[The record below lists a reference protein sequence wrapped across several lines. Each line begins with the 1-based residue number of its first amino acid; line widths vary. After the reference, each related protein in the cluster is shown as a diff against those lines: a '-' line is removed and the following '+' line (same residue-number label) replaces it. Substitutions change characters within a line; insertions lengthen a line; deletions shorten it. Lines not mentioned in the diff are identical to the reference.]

1 MVPDAA
7 RVALR
12 CLVAVLFSMLLL
24 PPLPCLAI
32 GLGTQHLFRIERST
46 NANVVQY
53 DAQLAADGKLYAKE
67 PIVAYWT
74 MLAED
79 GRKEDLSL
87 LEAKL
92 AYGFK
97 TWSEA
102 ADQAV
107 LVQLVAYPERK
118 VRVYQ
123 ANGSYHAEIV
133 IAGHPAFLERIYVK
147 SVNAAILPKVEY
159 LELYGRATGTGANL
173 YEKILIN

>member
-1 MVPDAA
+1 MVSDAA
-7 RVALR
+7 PVARR
-12 CLVAVLFSMLLL
+12 CLVAILLSLLLL
-24 PPLPCLAI
+24 PPSPCPAT
-32 GLGTQHLFRIERST
+32 GLGTQHLFRIERNT

-53 DAQLAADGKLYAKE
+53 DAQLAPDGTLNAKE
-67 PIVAYWT
+67 PIAAYWI

-87 LEAKL
+87 VEAKL

-102 ADQAV
+102 PGQGV

-118 VRVYQ
+118 LRVYQ
-123 ANGSYHAEIV
+123 ANGSCRAEIL
-133 IAGHPAFLERIYVK
+133 IDGHPAFLERIYVK
-147 SVNAAILPKVEY
+147 SVDAAILPKVEY
-159 LELYGRATGTGANL
+159 LELYGRDAGTGANL

>member
-7 RVALR
+7 HPALR
-12 CLVAVLFSMLLL
+12 CLVAVLFSLLL
-24 PPLPCLAI
+24 LTPPPCLAK
-32 GLGTQHLFRIERST
+32 GLKTQHLFRIERNK

-53 DAQLAADGKLYAKE
+53 DAQVAPDGTLDAKE

-87 LEAKL
+87 VEAKL

-97 TWSEA
+97 TWSEPGA
-102 ADQAV
+102 QVA

-123 ANGSYHAEIV
+123 TNGSYRAEIL
-133 IAGHPAFLERIYVK
+133 IDGHPAFLEKIYVK
-147 SVNAAILPKVEY
+147 SVNAVIRPKVEY
-159 LELYGRATGTGANL
+159 LELYGRDVGTGGDL
-173 YEKILIN
+173 YEKILIK

>member
-12 CLVAVLFSMLLL
+12 CSVAALFSLLLL
-24 PPLPCLAI
+24 PPSPCLAK
-32 GLGTQHLFRIERST
+32 GLKTQHLFRIERNT

-53 DAQLAADGKLYAKE
+53 DAQLASDGTLNAKE
-67 PIVAYWT
+67 PIVAYWK

-79 GRKEDLSL
+79 GRKEDLGV

-97 TWSEA
+97 TWSEPA
-102 ADQAV
+102 SQAV

-118 VRVYQ
+118 LRVYQ
-123 ANGSYHAEIV
+123 ANGSYRAEMQID
-133 IAGHPAFLERIYVK
+133 GHPAFLERIYVK
-147 SVNAAILPKVEY
+147 SISAAVLPKVEY
-159 LELYGRATGTGANL
+159 LELYGRDAGTGANL

>member
-1 MVPDAA
+1 MIPDAA

-12 CLVAVLFSMLLL
+12 CLVAVVFSLLLL
-24 PPLPCLAI
+24 PPSPCLAK
-32 GLGTQHLFRIERST
+32 GLETQHLFRIERNT

-53 DAQLAADGKLYAKE
+53 DAQLAPDGTLDAKE

-87 LEAKL
+87 LEAKF

-97 TWSEA
+97 TWSER

-123 ANGSYHAEIV
+123 ANGAYRAEIL
-133 IAGHPAFLERIYVK
+133 IDGHLAFLERIYVK
-147 SVNAAILPKVEY
+147 SVNAAIRPKVEY
-159 LELYGRATGTGANL
+159 LELYGRDAGTGANL